1 MSEGRA
7 NSADRIR
14 VPDAKVLV
22 VFALALSAF
31 LVGACGGERNER
43 PDVILIT
50 VDTLRADHI
59 GAYGSASTRT
69 PRIDQ
74 LAREG
79 TLFTR
84 AVTPMPLTRPAHF
97 SMFTSLYPR
106 EHGVLNNALAL
117 PEENTT
123 LAERFRAAGYATGAF
138 VGVILLAP
146 GSGAVQ
152 GFETYGAPEVPKR
165 TADQVIPEAL
175 AWVKSQ
181 PADKPLFLWIHLYDP
196 HLPYRP
202 PPEFRRGADPQL
214 EAEFPKVNWK
224 QFKQIARENDGNSPQ
239 RVLEHARALY
249 RGEVEFTDFWL
260 GRFLEGI
267 EEMRGLDKTVVA
279 FTADHGE
286 CFERGVYF
294 EHSDC
299 LYDGAISVPLILR
312 HPSSF
317 TPGSKNAAQVSLL
330 DLAPTLLQAAGLPV
344 PENLSGRAIQDL
356 PPEEER
362 YILLQYP
369 VYQPGA
375 ASARSKR
382 IQTIRSVG
390 GNPVRP
396 IVLDTETTGAVG
408 RDWKFLRAGEA
419 PELYEVGRDSSP
431 DHDQSAREPA
441 ARNRME
447 AQLDLLLSEHPMKI
461 LDPAQVNEQMR
472 KTLEALGYIDT
483 PDTVDADTTP

>member
-1 MSEGRA
+1 M
-7 NSADRIR
+7 
-14 VPDAKVLV
+14 KM
-22 VFALALSAF
+22 F
-31 LVGACGGERNER
+31 LHMKTIHV
-43 PDVILIT
+43 
-50 VDTLRADHI
+50 H
-59 GAYGSASTRT
+59 
-69 PRIDQ
+69 
-74 LAREG
+74 
-79 TLFTR
+79 TLFR
-84 AVTPMPLTRPAHF
+84 
-97 SMFTSLYPR
+97 
-106 EHGVLNNALAL
+106 
-117 PEENTT
+117 
-123 LAERFRAAGYATGAF
+123 
-138 VGVILLAP
+138 
-146 GSGAVQ
+146 GAVQ

-224 QFKQIARENDGNSPQ
+224 QFKQIARENDGNIPQ

-312 HPSSF
+312 HPASF

-408 RDWKFLRAGEA
+408 RDWKFLRAGET
-419 PELYEVGRDSSP
+419 PELYEIGRDSSP